1 VIREIDALIGEY
13 RAGRIGDAEVA
24 ERLRLLR
31 RSTQHR
37 PEPSREPAPAERPQR
52 PGNPVDIHPLSESQ
66 RALWSL
72 HRAYPDLGAYNV
84 PLCLRVTDLDVPLF
98 EQACRA
104 LVARHPVLTTVIHR
118 EGNTPHQSV
127 DPAREPDFARVDL
140 TKVADDAEAL
150 DIVRREGKRA
160 FAMDATSPED
170 AQGLFR
176 VRVFD
181 RPGDETIV
189 LITVHHVIF
198 DGTSATLLLDAL
210 FEAYEELAAGR
221 RPAGHGT
228 GRVAFHDFV
237 GEERRTLHERSRSA
251 LPYWRERLAA
261 PLPVLELPAERP
273 HTEVKDRFAGATHIS
288 RVPAELAARVRQLAA
303 QRRVFPSS
311 VLLTAYAATL
321 TSYAGQ
327 SELVV
332 GMPLN
337 ERRGDELTGAM
348 GLLVN
353 MLPVRVAVPPDSSF
367 ARLVTR
373 AQRDA
378 ADDMLHA
385 HPFPALVRELAPD
398 ARPGR
403 SLLFQTAFVHQD
415 VLDGIAGPGRP
426 YRLVEEVHQEGEYEL
441 SLEVWNGEDTL
452 TLYWTYQTELYARD
466 FVEELADRFVRLL
479 AAVCEEPETPLAD
492 ILRRVT
498 ATASGGGPG
507 ADSGT
512 ACPGAPAPARRAAG
526 ADPGGSELTDEA
538 RARQLAYWT
547 RQLDGCDPHVSLP
560 ADRPRST
567 AGAYRGAREPF
578 RVPREVSRRLAEV
591 AARHETTLFTVLLTA
606 CALLLNRYTEQTDL
620 TIGTT
625 TTGGGTGTQ
634 VIRADLSGDP
644 AFAELLGRT
653 ADVVRRA
660 RAHRDVPFEA
670 VADALG
676 LRSGAGRSPAFQVA
690 FDFREA
696 PPGGRTEP
704 GDASGA
710 APAAGPCDV
719 SLELR
724 GTADE
729 LVGDLVYDAGLYD
742 RETVRRFARNYG
754 ALLRALVAGPDA
766 PISRLDGLDEAEHR
780 RVLHEWNTVPA
791 AGPAPRCVHEWFE
804 ETAAGAPDAVAVECE
819 GRVVSYGE
827 LNARAN
833 RLARHL
839 RDLGAGPEVPVAL
852 CLPRDEQLVVCVL
865 AVLKAGAAYVPL
877 DPASPAERLA
887 FVLEDAAPGIVV
899 TNGGLPEGLAA
910 PSVPV
915 VDVAADA
922 PPWAGLS
929 PEDLPGAGVSPS
941 NTAYVIYT
949 SGSTGVPKG
958 VAVEHRNVTRLFTS
972 TADWFRFDEH
982 DVWTLFHSFAFD
994 FSVWEMWGALL
1005 YGGRLVIV
1013 PQAVTRDPHA
1023 FHRLLR
1029 ASGVTVLNQTP
1040 SAFRHL
1046 IAAQG
1051 DDAAPHAL
1059 RVVVFGGEALDVAS
1073 LKPWM
1078 DRPVNRGTAL
1088 VNMYGITETTVHVT
1102 YRPLSPA
1109 DVERPVSPIGARIP
1123 DLRTYVLDRHG
1134 RPAPIGAAGELYVGG
1149 AGVARGYVNRPELTM
1164 RRFVEDPFCGEP
1176 GARMYR
1182 TGDLAR
1188 WRADGSLEYLGR
1200 NDDQVKIRGF
1210 RIEPGEIEARLG
1222 EHPAVASCAVLA
1234 REDQPGEK
1242 QLVAYVV
1249 PDGRAPGTGTDGG
1262 PAQLREDLLRHLRRT
1277 LPAYMV
1283 PRALV
1288 TLDRLPLTGNGKLD
1302 RRALP
1307 APGIDAYA
1315 VRGYTA
1321 PGTPTERILAAVW
1334 AGLTGLE
1341 EARIGTGDNFF
1352 ELGGH
1357 SLLIATLIARL
1368 AEHGLHATVRDVF
1381 ASPTLAD
1388 LAARIDGGATA
1399 AGHEVPAN
1407 LIPPG
1412 CARITPGMLPLAR
1425 LTQAEIDSV
1434 TAQVP
1439 GGAPNVQDVYPLV
1452 PSQEGILFH
1461 HLMDPGRDPYI
1472 IPLLFAVPDQR
1483 VCDDF
1488 VAALQAL
1495 VDRHDA
1501 MRTAVVT
1508 EGLSQAVQVVLREA
1522 RLDVERRTL
1531 DPGEDAERQA
1541 RAWLDEPGSMRLD
1554 QAPLVRLAIA
1564 ADPHSERRFLLF
1576 RVHHLIEDATSLRL
1590 IFDELATHMAGRSE
1604 RLAPPP
1610 AYRDFVGHTLHQ
1622 LASNDAE
1629 AYFRAELADVTEPTT
1644 PFHLADVHGDGSRV
1658 HDVHRP
1664 LPAGLTRELREQA
1677 QRRHLSPAALFHAAW
1692 ALVAAATSGRDDVVF
1707 GTVLSGRLQGVP
1719 GVERMLGN
1727 FINTL
1732 PLRVRLRDRSVKDL
1746 VFEVDAGLKG
1756 LIRHEQSALTL
1767 AQGCS
1772 GLDSEA
1778 ALFSSLINYRY
1789 VEPREGRDP
1798 SGLQD
1803 LGVTLLGWLDR
1814 TNYPVGVSVDD
1825 TGAALSL
1832 NAQVDTV
1839 LSPDAVL
1846 DQVETALSGLLTA
1859 LAADDG
1865 AGTRALDID
1874 VVPPAQRRR
1883 ELTEWNDTARPAP
1896 DDRCL
1901 AELFEEQV
1909 RARPDAVAVVYG
1921 DRRLT
1926 YAQTNAHANRVA
1938 HYLRERGVG
1947 PDTLVG
1953 LCAERSPDLVIG
1965 LLGILKAGGA
1975 YVPIDPAYP
1984 RERIRAVRDG
1994 SGVRIVLSQARLSE
2008 ALLDGTGDGVPVQV
2022 VHLDTGE
2029 RAADGTGP
2037 ATQVLAGRPEDDLSP
2052 AETGPR
2058 PDHLAY
2064 AIFTSGSTGRPKG
2077 VLVEQRGVVRLVT
2090 NPDFFAVDETDVVLH
2105 HSSIAFDA
2113 GSQEVLTPLL
2123 NGGLLVLHD
2132 GDSKDPAHLLD
2143 TVERTGVT
2151 TMLLSAAFLP
2161 AFADAAA
2168 GRALPLRCLAVVGD
2182 TFSARDVRRLYAAH
2196 PGLTVV
2202 NGYGPTENS
2211 IASTYHVIPA
2221 DIAEDTAV
2229 PIGRPVPRSTAY
2241 VLDRNLRPLPWG
2253 AVGELCVG
2261 GAGVARGYLDDAE
2274 LTAERFVPDPF
2285 SQEPGA
2291 RLYRTGDLAR
2301 RLPDGTLEFR
2311 GRVDDQIKVRGY
2323 RVEPGE
2329 IETVLHAHPA
2339 VHSAVVTTR
2348 SLGGTQQLVAHV
2360 RPADKWLDGVARQ
2373 ENRDR
2378 LRQWQDLFEDRYRT
2392 DGPDAP
2398 ETAGA
2403 PAQAADDLDLAGW
2416 SSSYTGES
2424 IPAAEMLEWIDGTV
2438 RRIHALR
2445 PRRLLE
2451 VGCGTGLLLFRYA
2464 DACEAVHA
2472 VDLSASALA
2481 GVRRGVERRG
2491 WTHVTL
2497 AQGDARSFTLP
2508 EGTEKFDTVVVNSVV
2523 QYFPNRLYLE
2533 EVVERLLPFVAE
2545 GGRILLG
2552 DVRNL
2557 DLFSA
2562 HVCAVER
2569 SRLSAPAPAAALE
2582 RQVRRRRRQET
2593 ELLVSPA
2600 YFARLPERLTGIGAV
2615 DIAVKRGT
2623 GDNEMLGYRYDV
2635 VLTKGPA
2642 APEAE
2647 LPWLDA
2653 TTADELRALL
2663 AEGRHRRFG
2672 VTGLTNPQIADDVRV
2687 SQGLAHWPAQR
2698 PVAPLTGGRRLN
2710 PEATQR
2716 VAELEAALRYAEELG
2731 YHVAVTWSQDRLDG
2745 LDLLFAQGE
2754 PPRALAR
2761 TPYRASRM
2769 TNVPQIADTGRA
2781 LTRTLKEYLSGRVP
2795 EYLVPHVFVALEELP
2810 LTPNGKV
2817 DKRALPAPEESDVHR
2832 EGYLAPRSDLEHALC
2847 RLAGDVLELDR
2858 VGLQDSFLDLG
2869 GHSLLATRLTMR
2881 VKQETGRELS
2891 LQTLLSGAT
2900 LGEMARELESAA
2912 SAPTAGSVP
2921 LLPGTDPGT
2930 DAPLALQQSELWFL
2944 APAGHPGSSYDN
2956 VQVAH
2961 RIIGRLDRDA
2971 YARAYGVL
2979 VERHAILRTGYVRH
2993 PDATVTQRVHDAA
3006 GFTVAF
3012 EKVAGDRAVTE
3023 WLRAERARPFGPED
3037 RYMLRVHLLTLSE
3050 YEHIAVVTR
3059 PWGIFDG
3066 TSAGVLMAELDALY
3080 RALSAG
3086 AEPSLPEPSLQ
3097 YADFARWQ
3105 RRVVDDAACERQR
3118 AYWRSQLAGLPACVS
3133 LDTDY
3138 QRPAAK
3144 SYRGSSVGV
3153 RVPLEVLDLLR
3164 GFGRERGGTLYMTL
3178 LSAFAALL
3186 GAYTRDRD
3194 LAIGSPVTNRPR
3206 PELESVV
3213 GYFVNLLVMR
3223 LETADDQRF
3232 DDLLAQAARVT
3243 AAAHEHKDVPFAD
3256 IVAELVP
3263 KPDPA
3268 HSPLFQVMFNLVP
3281 AAGPAAPDGGLGDGL
3296 ASVPVPVDTE
3306 VAKFDLQLALRE
3318 TPAGLEGRLEYS
3330 TDLFARTTA
3339 EAMAAAYER
3348 LLLKIVSHP
3357 GATLAQLRRAAVDG
3371 APGRT
3376 D

>member
-1 VIREIDALIGEY
+1 M
-13 RAGRIGDAEVA
+13 
-24 ERLRLLR
+24 RLLR
-31 RSTQHR
+31 RTARQSPQ
-37 PEPSREPAPAERPQR
+37 PAREPAAAGGPRR
-52 PGNPVDIHPLSESQ
+52 PGTPVDTHPLSESQ

-72 HRAYPDLGAYNV
+72 HRAYPDLSAYNV

-98 EQACRA
+98 EEACRA

-118 EGNTPHQSV
+118 EGNTPYQSV

-140 TKVADDAEAL
+140 TEIADDAEAL
-150 DIVRREGKRA
+150 DLVRREGKRP
-160 FAMDATSPED
+160 FAMDATSPGD

-181 RPGDETIV
+181 RPGDESIV

-198 DGTSATLLLDAL
+198 DGTSATLLLDAV
-210 FEAYEELAAGR
+210 FEAYRELAAGR
-221 RPAGHGT
+221 RPAGAG
-228 GRVAFHDFV
+228 GDRVAFHDFV
-237 GEERRTLHERSRSA
+237 GEERRALAGRSRSV

-261 PLPVLELPAERP
+261 PLPVLDLPTERP

-288 RVPAELAARVRQLAA
+288 RVPAELAARVRELAA
-303 QRRVFPSS
+303 RRRVFVSS

-337 ERRGDELTGAM
+337 ERRGDGLAGAM

-353 MLPVRVAVPPDSSF
+353 MLPVRVAVPPASSF
-367 ARLVTR
+367 ARLVAR
-373 AQRDA
+373 AQREA

-385 HPFPALVRELAPD
+385 HPFPALVRELAPE

-441 SLEVWNGEDTL
+441 SLEVWNGEDAL

-466 FVEELADRFVRLL
+466 VVEELADRFVRLL
-479 AAVCEEPETPLAD
+479 AAVCAEPEAPLAD
-492 ILRRVT
+492 ILPGVT
-498 ATASGGGPG
+498 ATASQGAPGPRH
-507 ADSGT
+507 GT
-512 ACPGAPAPARRAAG
+512 AAPGIPAPARRADG
-526 ADPGGSELTDEA
+526 AEPGSPELPGEA

-547 RQLDGCDPHVSLP
+547 RQLDGCDPQVSLP

-567 AGAYRGAREPF
+567 AGTYRGAREPF
-578 RVPREVSRRLAEV
+578 RVEREVSRQLAEI
-591 AARHETTLFTVLLTA
+591 AAEHGTTLYTALLTA
-606 CALLLNRYTEQTDL
+606 CALLLHRYTEQTDL

-625 TTGGGTGTQ
+625 LPGPHDSAAAGLRAGTQ

-653 ADVVRRA
+653 AEVVRQA
-660 RAHRDVPFEA
+660 RAHGDVPLRA

-676 LRSGAGRSPAFQVA
+676 LRSGTGRTPAFQVA
-690 FDFREA
+690 FDFRQA
-696 PPGGRTEP
+696 PSGGRTEP
-704 GDASGA
+704 GGASGA
-710 APAAGPCDV
+710 VPAAGPCDV
-719 SLELR
+719 SLEL
-724 GTADE
+724 GETADG
-729 LVGDLVYDAGLYD
+729 LAGALVYDAGLYD
-742 RETVRRFARNYG
+742 RESVRRFARNYA
-754 ALLRALVAGPDA
+754 ALLRAVVAGPGE
-766 PISRLDGLDEAEHR
+766 PVSRLDGLDEAEQR

-804 ETAAGAPDAVAVECE
+804 EVAAAEPDAVAVECE
-819 GRVVSYGE
+819 GRVLSYGE

-839 RDLGAGPEVPVAL
+839 RGLGAGPEVPVAL

-887 FVLEDAAPGIVV
+887 FVLEDGAPRVVV
-899 TNGGLPEGLAA
+899 TNGGLPEGLAV

-922 PPWAGLS
+922 PRWAGLP

-972 TADWFRFDEH
+972 TADWFRFDAH

-1005 YGGRLVIV
+1005 HGGRLVIV

-1029 ASGVTVLNQTP
+1029 DSGVTVLNQTP
-1040 SAFRHL
+1040 SAFRQL

-1051 DDAAPHAL
+1051 DEAAPHAL
-1059 RVVVFGGEALDVAS
+1059 RVVIFGGEALDVAS

-1078 DRPVNRGTAL
+1078 DRPVNRETAL

-1102 YRPLSPA
+1102 YRPLTPA
-1109 DVERPVSPIGARIP
+1109 DAERPVSPIGARIP
-1123 DLRTYVLDRHG
+1123 DLRTYVLDQYG

-1149 AGVARGYVNRPELTM
+1149 AGVARGYVNRPELTAE
-1164 RRFVEDPFCGEP
+1164 RFVEDPFCGEP

-1234 REDQPGEK
+1234 RQDQPGEK

-1249 PDGRAPGTGTDGG
+1249 PAGRAPGTGADGG
-1262 PAQLREDLLRHLRRT
+1262 PAELREDLLRHLRRT

-1302 RRALP
+1302 RKALP

-1315 VRGYTA
+1315 ARGYTA
-1321 PGTPTERILAAVW
+1321 PDTPTERILAAVW
-1334 AGLTGLE
+1334 AGLTGLD

-1388 LAARIDGGATA
+1388 LAARIDGGAPDA

-1407 LIPPG
+1407 AIPPG
-1412 CARITPGMLPLAR
+1412 CARITPGMLPLAG
-1425 LTQAEIDSV
+1425 LTQAEIDSI

-1461 HLMDPGRDPYI
+1461 HLMDPGRDPYV
-1472 IPLLFAVPDQR
+1472 IPLLFAVPDQG

-1508 EGLSQAVQVVLREA
+1508 EGLSQAVQVVLREV

-1531 DPGEDAERQA
+1531 DPDEDAERQA

-1554 QAPLVRLAIA
+1554 QAPLVRLAVA

-1590 IFDELATHMAGRSE
+1590 IFDELATHMAGRPD
-1604 RLAPPP
+1604 RLAPAP

-1622 LASNDAE
+1622 LATNDAE

-1664 LPAGLTRELREQA
+1664 LPAGLTRELRAQA
-1677 QRRHLSPAALFHAAW
+1677 QRLRLSPATLFHAAW
-1692 ALVAAATSGRDDVVF
+1692 ALVAAAAGGRDDVVF

-1732 PLRVRLRDRSVKDL
+1732 PLRVRLRDRSVEDL
-1746 VFEVDAGLKG
+1746 VSEVDAGLKG

-1789 VEPREGRDP
+1789 VEPRDGRDP
-1798 SGLQD
+1798 TGLQD

-1825 TGAALSL
+1825 TGTALSL

-1846 DQVETALSGLLTA
+1846 DQIETALSGLLAA

-1865 AGTRALDID
+1865 ASTRALDID
-1874 VVPPAQRRR
+1874 VVPPAQYRR
-1883 ELTEWNDTARPAP
+1883 ELTEWNDTARPSRH
-1896 DDRCL
+1896 DRCL

-1909 RARPDAVAVVYG
+1909 RARPDAIAVAHG

-1926 YAQTNAHANRVA
+1926 YAQTNARANRVA

-1994 SGVRIVLSQARLSE
+1994 SGVRIVLGQSGLSE
-2008 ALLDGTGDGVPVQV
+2008 ALLDGTGDGVPPEV

-2037 ATQVLAGRPEDDLSP
+2037 AAQVLAGRPEDDLSP
-2052 AETGPR
+2052 AETGLR
-2058 PDHLAY
+2058 PGHLAY

-2077 VLVEQRGVVRLVT
+2077 VLVEQRGVARLVT
-2090 NPDFFAVDETDVVLH
+2090 NPDFFAAGETDVVLH

-2168 GRALPLRCLAVVGD
+2168 GRTLPLRCLAVVGD

-2229 PIGRPVPRSTAY
+2229 PIGRPVPWSTAY

-2261 GAGVARGYLDDAE
+2261 GAGVARGYLDDAG
-2274 LTAERFVPDPF
+2274 LTAGRFVPDPF

-2301 RLPDGTLEFR
+2301 RLPDGTLEFH
-2311 GRVDDQIKVRGY
+2311 GRVDDQVKVRGY

-2348 SLGGTQQLVAHV
+2348 TLGGTQQLVAHV
-2360 RPADKWLDGVARQ
+2360 RPAATWLDGVARQ

-2378 LRQWQDLFEDRYRT
+2378 LRQWQDLFEDRYCT
-2392 DGPDAP
+2392 DGPGVP
-2398 ETAGA
+2398 EGGGD
-2403 PAQAADDLDLAGW
+2403 PAQPADDLDLAGW

-2424 IPAAEMLEWIDGTV
+2424 IPVDEMLEWIDGTV

-2464 DACEAVHA
+2464 DACESVHA

-2481 GVRRGVERRG
+2481 GVRSGVERRG

-2497 AQGDARSFTLP
+2497 DQGDARSFTVP

-2533 EVVERLLPFVAE
+2533 EVVERLLPLVAE
-2545 GGRILLG
+2545 GGRILIG

-2593 ELLVSPA
+2593 ELLVSPT
-2600 YFARLPERLTGIGAV
+2600 YFARLPERLTEIGAV

-2635 VLTKGPA
+2635 VLTKGAA

-2653 TTADELRALL
+2653 ATAGELRALL

-2672 VTGLTNPQIADDVRV
+2672 VSGLTNPQIAEDVRV
-2687 SQGLAHWPAQR
+2687 SQGLARWPGRRQ
-2698 PVAPLTGGRRLN
+2698 VAPLSGGRRLS
-2710 PEATQR
+2710 PEASQR
-2716 VAELEAALRYAEELG
+2716 VAELEAVLRYAEELG

-2745 LDLLFAQGE
+2745 LDLLFARDE

-2761 TPYRASRM
+2761 APYRASSM

-2817 DKRALPAPEESDVHR
+2817 DKRALPAPEETDVHR
-2832 EGYLAPRSDLEHALC
+2832 ESYLAPRSDLERTLC

-2858 VGLQDSFLDLG
+2858 VGLQDTFLDLG

-2912 SAPTAGSVP
+2912 PAPAAEAVP
-2921 LLPGTDPGT
+2921 LLPGTDPET

-2944 APAGHPGSSYDN
+2944 APAGHPGPAYDN

-2961 RIIGRLDRDA
+2961 RIIGPLDRDA
-2971 YARAYGVL
+2971 YARAYRVL

-3006 GFTVAF
+3006 GFAVAF
-3012 EKVAGDRAVTE
+3012 EKVAGERALSE
-3023 WLRAERARPFGPED
+3023 WLRAERARPFGPEG

-3086 AEPSLPEPSLQ
+3086 TEPSLPQPSLQ

-3105 RRVVDDAACERQR
+3105 QRAVDDAARERQR
-3118 AYWRSQLAGLPACVS
+3118 AYWRAHLAGLPACVA
-3133 LDTDY
+3133 LETDY
-3138 QRPAAK
+3138 QRPAVK

-3232 DDLLAQAARVT
+3232 DDLLAQAARIT

-3256 IVAELVP
+3256 LVAELVP

-3268 HSPLFQVMFNLVP
+3268 HSPLFQIMFNLVP
-3281 AAGPAAPDGGLGDGL
+3281 AAGPAAPDGGLGGGL
-3296 ASVPVPVDTE
+3296 ASVPVPIDTE
-3306 VAKFDLQLALRE
+3306 VAKFDLHLALRE
-3318 TPAGLEGRLEYS
+3318 TPTGLEGRLEYS
-3330 TDLFARTTA
+3330 TDLFARPTA
-3339 EAMAAAYER
+3339 QAMAAAYER
-3348 LLLKIVSHP
+3348 LLLKIVTRP

-3371 APGRT
+3371 ATGPA

>member
-1 VIREIDALIGEY
+1 
-13 RAGRIGDAEVA
+13 
-24 ERLRLLR
+24 
-31 RSTQHR
+31 
-37 PEPSREPAPAERPQR
+37 
-52 PGNPVDIHPLSESQ
+52 
-66 RALWSL
+66 
-72 HRAYPDLGAYNV
+72 
-84 PLCLRVTDLDVPLF
+84 
-98 EQACRA
+98 
-104 LVARHPVLTTVIHR
+104 
-118 EGNTPHQSV
+118 
-127 DPAREPDFARVDL
+127 
-140 TKVADDAEAL
+140 
-150 DIVRREGKRA
+150 
-160 FAMDATSPED
+160 M
-170 AQGLFR
+170 
-176 VRVFD
+176 
-181 RPGDETIV
+181 
-189 LITVHHVIF
+189 
-198 DGTSATLLLDAL
+198 
-210 FEAYEELAAGR
+210 
-221 RPAGHGT
+221 
-228 GRVAFHDFV
+228 
-237 GEERRTLHERSRSA
+237 
-251 LPYWRERLAA
+251 
-261 PLPVLELPAERP
+261 
-273 HTEVKDRFAGATHIS
+273 
-288 RVPAELAARVRQLAA
+288 
-303 QRRVFPSS
+303 
-311 VLLTAYAATL
+311 
-321 TSYAGQ
+321 
-327 SELVV
+327 
-332 GMPLN
+332 
-337 ERRGDELTGAM
+337 
-348 GLLVN
+348 
-353 MLPVRVAVPPDSSF
+353 
-367 ARLVTR
+367 
-373 AQRDA
+373 
-378 ADDMLHA
+378 
-385 HPFPALVRELAPD
+385 
-398 ARPGR
+398 
-403 SLLFQTAFVHQD
+403 
-415 VLDGIAGPGRP
+415 
-426 YRLVEEVHQEGEYEL
+426 
-441 SLEVWNGEDTL
+441 
-452 TLYWTYQTELYARD
+452 
-466 FVEELADRFVRLL
+466 
-479 AAVCEEPETPLAD
+479 
-492 ILRRVT
+492 
-498 ATASGGGPG
+498 
-507 ADSGT
+507 
-512 ACPGAPAPARRAAG
+512 
-526 ADPGGSELTDEA
+526 
-538 RARQLAYWT
+538 
-547 RQLDGCDPHVSLP
+547 
-560 ADRPRST
+560 
-567 AGAYRGAREPF
+567 
-578 RVPREVSRRLAEV
+578 
-591 AARHETTLFTVLLTA
+591 
-606 CALLLNRYTEQTDL
+606 
-620 TIGTT
+620 
-625 TTGGGTGTQ
+625 
-634 VIRADLSGDP
+634 
-644 AFAELLGRT
+644 
-653 ADVVRRA
+653 
-660 RAHRDVPFEA
+660 
-670 VADALG
+670 
-676 LRSGAGRSPAFQVA
+676 
-690 FDFREA
+690 
-696 PPGGRTEP
+696 
-704 GDASGA
+704 
-710 APAAGPCDV
+710 
-719 SLELR
+719 
-724 GTADE
+724 
-729 LVGDLVYDAGLYD
+729 
-742 RETVRRFARNYG
+742 
-754 ALLRALVAGPDA
+754 
-766 PISRLDGLDEAEHR
+766 
-780 RVLHEWNTVPA
+780 
-791 AGPAPRCVHEWFE
+791 
-804 ETAAGAPDAVAVECE
+804 
-819 GRVVSYGE
+819 
-827 LNARAN
+827 
-833 RLARHL
+833 
-839 RDLGAGPEVPVAL
+839 
-852 CLPRDEQLVVCVL
+852 
-865 AVLKAGAAYVPL
+865 
-877 DPASPAERLA
+877 
-887 FVLEDAAPGIVV
+887 
-899 TNGGLPEGLAA
+899 
-910 PSVPV
+910 
-915 VDVAADA
+915 
-922 PPWAGLS
+922 
-929 PEDLPGAGVSPS
+929 
-941 NTAYVIYT
+941 
-949 SGSTGVPKG
+949 
-958 VAVEHRNVTRLFTS
+958 
-972 TADWFRFDEH
+972 
-982 DVWTLFHSFAFD
+982 
-994 FSVWEMWGALL
+994 
-1005 YGGRLVIV
+1005 
-1013 PQAVTRDPHA
+1013 
-1023 FHRLLR
+1023 
-1029 ASGVTVLNQTP
+1029 
-1040 SAFRHL
+1040 
-1046 IAAQG
+1046 
-1051 DDAAPHAL
+1051 
-1059 RVVVFGGEALDVAS
+1059 VFGGEALDVAS

-1078 DRPVNRGTAL
+1078 DRPVNRETAL

-1109 DVERPVSPIGARIP
+1109 DAERPVSPIGARIP
-1123 DLRTYVLDRHG
+1123 DLRTYVLDRYG

-1149 AGVARGYVNRPELTM
+1149 AGVARGYVNRPELTA
-1164 RRFVEDPFCGEP
+1164 RRFVDDPFCGEP

-1302 RRALP
+1302 RKALP

-1315 VRGYTA
+1315 ARGYTA
-1321 PGTPTERILAAVW
+1321 PGTPTERVLAAVW
-1334 AGLTGLE
+1334 AGLTGLD

-1388 LAARIDGGATA
+1388 LAARIDGGAPAA

-1412 CARITPGMLPLAR
+1412 CARITPAMLPLAG

-1461 HLMDPGRDPYI
+1461 HLMDPGRDPYV

-1508 EGLSQAVQVVLREA
+1508 EGLSQAVQVVLREV

-1677 QRRHLSPAALFHAAW
+1677 QRRRLSPATLFHAAW

-1707 GTVLSGRLQGVP
+1707 GTVLSRRLQGVT

-1746 VFEVDAGLKG
+1746 VSEVDAGLKG

-1789 VEPREGRDP
+1789 VEPRDGRDP
-1798 SGLQD
+1798 AGLED

-1846 DQVETALSGLLTA
+1846 DQIETALSGLLAA

-1883 ELTEWNDTARPAP
+1883 ELTEWNDTARPAAH
-1896 DDRCL
+1896 DRCL

-1909 RARPDAVAVVYG
+1909 RARPDATAVAYG

-1926 YAQTNAHANRVA
+1926 YAQTNARANRVA
-1938 HYLRERGVG
+1938 HYLREQGVG

-1994 SGVRIVLSQARLSE
+1994 SGVRIVLGQSRLSE
-2008 ALLDGTGDGVPVQV
+2008 ALLDGTGDGVPPLV

-2037 ATQVLAGRPEDDLSP
+2037 ATQVLAGRPEDDLPP
-2052 AETGPR
+2052 AETGLR

-2090 NPDFFAVDETDVVLH
+2090 NPDFFAADETDVVLH

-2132 GDSKDPAHLLD
+2132 GDAKDPARLLD

-2168 GRALPLRCLAVVGD
+2168 GRALSLRCLAVVGD

-2261 GAGVARGYLDDAE
+2261 GAGVARGYLDDPE
-2274 LTAERFVPDPF
+2274 LTAERFVRDPF
-2285 SQEPGA
+2285 SEEPGA

-2311 GRVDDQIKVRGY
+2311 GRVDDQVKVRGY

-2360 RPADKWLDGVARQ
+2360 RPAAQWLDGVARQ

-2378 LRQWQDLFEDRYRT
+2378 LRQWQDLFEDRYCT
-2392 DGPDAP
+2392 DGPDARD
-2398 ETAGA
+2398 TGGA
-2403 PAQAADDLDLAGW
+2403 PAPAADDLDLAGW

-2424 IPAAEMLEWIDGTV
+2424 IPADEMLEWIDGTV

-2472 VDLSASALA
+2472 VDLSASALT

-2497 AQGDARSFTLP
+2497 AQGDARTFTVP

-2545 GGRILLG
+2545 GGRILFG

-2593 ELLVSPA
+2593 ELLVSPT
-2600 YFARLPERLTGIGAV
+2600 YFARLPERLSGIGAV

-2653 TTADELRALL
+2653 ATADELRALL
-2663 AEGRHRRFG
+2663 AEGRYRRFG

-2698 PVAPLTGGRRLN
+2698 QVAPLTGGRRLS
-2710 PEATQR
+2710 PEASQR

-2745 LDLLFAQGE
+2745 LDLRFAQGE

-2761 TPYRASRM
+2761 APYRASRM

-2817 DKRALPAPEESDVHR
+2817 DKRALPAPEETDVHR
-2832 EGYLAPRSDLEHALC
+2832 ESYLAPRNDLEHTLC
-2847 RLAGDVLELDR
+2847 RLAGDVLELER
-2858 VGLQDSFLDLG
+2858 VGLQDTFLDLG

-2881 VKQETGRELS
+2881 VKQETGLELS

-2900 LGEMARELESAA
+2900 LGELARELESAA
-2912 SAPTAGSVP
+2912 PAPASGAVP

-2930 DAPLALQQSELWFL
+2930 EAPLALQQSELWFL
-2944 APAGHPGSSYDN
+2944 APAGHPGPSYDN

-3012 EKVAGDRAVTE
+3012 EKAAGERAVTE
-3023 WLRAERARPFGPED
+3023 WLRAERARPFRPED

-3080 RALSAG
+3080 RALSEG
-3086 AEPSLPEPSLQ
+3086 SEPSLPAPSLQ

-3105 RRVVDDAACERQR
+3105 HRAVDDAARERQR
-3118 AYWRSQLAGLPACVS
+3118 AYWRSRLAGLPACVS

-3138 QRPAAK
+3138 RRPAVK
-3144 SYRGSSVGV
+3144 SYRGSSVGL

-3206 PELESVV
+3206 PELESLV

-3232 DDLLAQAARVT
+3232 DDLLAQTARVT

-3263 KPDPA
+3263 EPDPA
-3268 HSPLFQVMFNLVP
+3268 HSPLFQIMFNLVP
-3281 AAGPAAPDGGLGDGL
+3281 AAGPAAPDGGLGSGL

-3306 VAKFDLQLALRE
+3306 VAKFDLHLALRE
-3318 TPAGLEGRLEYS
+3318 TPTGLEGRLEYS

-3348 LLLKIVSHP
+3348 LLLKIVTLP
-3357 GATLAQLRRAAVDG
+3357 GASLEQLRRAAVDG